1 MSGQTAW
8 GGLTPLAAA
17 PWCDGQHRT
26 VFIHCSHQCSLAKP
40 ANYKSGGVRCMLWC
54 QSVNTCQ
61 IMSCKEDCRGYK
73 GQARPGIKHVMW
85 SFTSLQFWCKLCPQ
99 LKPSNLYQN
108 CRLIGNFAI
117 KQQIC
122 QFAIVTN
129 FDMLLLFARGS
140 LLSGLL

>member
-1 MSGQTAW
+1 MRDKWQIW
-8 GGLTPLAAA
+8 
-17 PWCDGQHRT
+17 WCALCAL
-26 VFIHCSHQCSLAKP
+26 VSVP
-40 ANYKSGGVRCMLWC
+40 
-54 QSVNTCQ
+54 VNTCQ

-140 LLSGLL
+140 LLSGLLIKKKHFWNSDTWLVNSIADQNWTVEKDKNDKNNFF

>member
-1 MSGQTAW
+1 MRDKWQIW
-8 GGLTPLAAA
+8 
-17 PWCDGQHRT
+17 WCA
-26 VFIHCSHQCSLAKP
+26 VCAL
-40 ANYKSGGVRCMLWC
+40 VWC
-54 QSVNTCQ
+54 QCQ
-61 IMSCKEDCRGYK
+61 WTHVGLCHVKKIAGDIK
-73 GQARPGIKHVMW
+73 ARPGIKHVMW

-122 QFAIVTN
+122 QYAIVTN

-140 LLSGLL
+140 LLSGLLLKKKHFWNSDTWLVNSIADQNWTVEKDKNDKNDFF